1 MIFKNPSIRCARSS
15 KIETESMLEKLSREE
30 CIREQANST
39 TTTARQNV
47 GTRTKWLWL
56 LDVARN
62 RERADDSRRYTTQ
75 PTTTTNNCQQ
85 PQATTQQ
92 QREITNYQFTNFL
105 KFEKLIQTNVQTAN
119 GINQLNLN

>member
-1 MIFKNPSIRCARSS
+1 
-15 KIETESMLEKLSREE
+15 
-30 CIREQANST
+30 
-39 TTTARQNV
+39 
-47 GTRTKWLWL
+47 RTKWLWL